1 MRAEL
6 CIKLLKRREINCL
19 IFQEWDLKK
28 MSRDPSDKNKSAKAK
43 VIYDERVFGG
53 SGSGRGLMDASSAIM
68 DSETEEEYFKRMHEF
83 NNATGVNK

>member
-1 MRAEL
+1 
-6 CIKLLKRREINCL
+6 
-19 IFQEWDLKK
+19 

-83 NNATGVNK
+83 NNATGVNTNCYCTFNFGIHQRSFIG